1 MLEEEEV
8 GDRGAA
14 KVQDPEQRR
23 EAWESF
29 PPGTH
34 TTKQQEETGMRNRTG
49 CVERASQHRNLL
61 QFTQGVTGRVI
72 ITTNA
77 S

>member
-1 MLEEEEV
+1 MV
-8 GDRGAA
+8 DRGAA

-23 EAWESF
+23 EAPESF

-34 TTKQQEETGMRNRTG
+34 TAKQQQETGTQNRKG
-49 CVERASQHRNLL
+49 CTERASQRRHLL
-61 QFTQGVTGRVI
+61 QFMQGVTCRVAV
-72 ITTNA
+72 TTKA

>member
-8 GDRGAA
+8 VDRGAA

-23 EAWESF
+23 EAPESF

-34 TTKQQEETGMRNRTG
+34 TAKQQQETGMQNRKG
-49 CVERASQHRNLL
+49 CVERASQRRNLL
-61 QFTQGVTGRVI
+61 QFMQGVTGRVAI
-72 ITTNA
+72 ATDA

>member
-8 GDRGAA
+8 VDRGAA

-23 EAWESF
+23 EAPESF

-34 TTKQQEETGMRNRTG
+34 TASSSRKQVCRTG
-49 CVERASQHRNLL
+49 RDLWASQR
-61 QFTQGVTGRVI
+61 
-72 ITTNA
+72 
-77 S
+77 